1 MKVDEPLFSALPYRP
16 EILRD
21 KYLYAIGHPDL
32 VPVLK
37 KLAEEPA
44 LDLPGQS
51 QVIKE
56 HPNLIVQTSLLRD
69 NDFPWSRQ
77 VIKQFRWRGTHNYLA
92 SPLKKSKAIKSYLAA
107 CHLLKHGLGTPM
119 PLGAVEVR
127 RRGFVSGS
135 AYLSEAVEGFVDL
148 KQYRKVLPDGKIYMA
163 KVLQMLAVYTLRMHD
178 SGMMHKDL
186 NLRNFLLA
194 GSRGAYSLYL
204 VDLNRAW
211 CRDGVPLWFRAMD
224 LSRLDLRHWHM
235 QFYEYY
241 CQGRFD
247 VKTILKMAAWTRTWR
262 RQWRR
267 MAVGSS
273 DLRHKI
279 GMK

>member
-21 KYLYAIGHPDL
+21 KNLYAIGHPDL

-37 KLAEEPA
+37 KLAEEKD

-69 NDFPWSRQ
+69 NDFPWPRQ
-77 VIKQFRWRGTHNYLA
+77 VIKQFRWRGIQNYLA

-127 RRGFVSGS
+127 SCGFVRENL
-135 AYLSEAVEGFVDL
+135 YLTEEVKDPINLLQLL
-148 KQYRKVLPDGKIYMA
+148 KKTPHGEDNAREVVRQ
-163 KVLQMLAVYTLRMHD
+163 LAEYVLRMHD
-178 SGMMHKDL
+178 SGLWHRDL
-186 NLRNFLLA
+186 NITNFLLQ
-194 GSRGAYSLYL
+194 GTPGKWRLYL
-204 VDLNRAW
+204 LDLNRAIKMPHLPS
-211 CRDGVPLWFRAMD
+211 PLRAHE
-224 LSRLDLRHWHM
+224 LSRLKLKKWPEV
-235 QFYEYY
+235 FFEYY
-241 CQGRFD
+241 CMDRFSRD
-247 VKTILKMAAWTRTWR
+247 KMLNTARKIRSLRRKWR
-262 RQWRR
+262 DRLGLVR
-267 MAVGSS
+267 GDS
-273 DLRHKI
+273 
-279 GMK
+279 G

>member
-1 MKVDEPLFSALPYRP
+1 MKIDLALFSALPYRP
-16 EILRD
+16 KILME
-21 KYLYAIGHPDL
+21 KNLYGIGHPDL
-32 VPVLK
+32 VPVMKRMVCEKAPDLLQEAQVLK
-37 KLAEEPA
+37 
-44 LDLPGQS
+44 DY
-51 QVIKE
+51 
-56 HPNLIVQTSLLRD
+56 PNLILKISLLPREG
-69 NDFPWSRQ
+69 FPWPGQ
-77 VIKQFRWRGTHNYLA
+77 VVKQFKWRGVQNYLV
-92 SPLKKSKAIKSYLAA
+92 SPLKKSKAVKSYLAA

>member
-1 MKVDEPLFSALPYRP
+1 MKVDESLFSALPYRP
-16 EILRD
+16 EILRE
-21 KYLYAIGHPDL
+21 KNLYAIGHPDL
-32 VPVLK
+32 VPILK
-37 KLAEEPA
+37 KLAEEKD

-56 HPNLIVQTSLLRD
+56 HPNLIVQTSLLTDD
-69 NDFPWSRQ
+69 NFPWPRQ
-77 VIKQFRWRGTHNYLA
+77 VIKQFRWRGIQNYLA

-107 CHLLKHGLGTPM
+107 CHLLKHGLGTPL

-127 RRGFVSGS
+127 RWGFVSGS
-135 AYLSEAVEGFVDL
+135 AYLCESVDDFVDL
-148 KQYRKVLPDGKIYMA
+148 KQYRKALPDGKIYME
-163 KVLQMLAVYTLRMHD
+163 KVLQMLAGYTLRMHD
-178 SGMMHKDL
+178 TGMMHKDL

-194 GSRGAYSLYL
+194 GPRGDYSLYL

-211 CRDGVPLWFRAMD
+211 CRKSVPLWFRAMD
-224 LSRLDLRHWHM
+224 LSRLDLKHWYP
-235 QFYEYY
+235 QFYKYY
-241 CQGRFD
+241 CQGRFHE
-247 VKTILKMAAWTRTWR
+247 KTILKMAAWTRTWR